1 MSDKRTTEAEM
12 SVAVLRILAESPDG
26 EATIEQIKKQIPDY
40 ITLTEGD
47 LQPSPTRNGEAL
59 WEQIVRNIV
68 SHGNAGTAGN
78 IITEGYVEH
87 RPGSLRITQTG
98 RSHLNL
104 LGY

>member
-1 MSDKRTTEAEM
+1 MSGKRTTEAEIA
-12 SVAVLRILAESPDG
+12 VAVLRILEESPDG

-47 LQPSPTRNGEAL
+47 LQPSQTRSGEAL

-68 SHGNAGTAGN
+68 SHAGTAGN
-78 IITEGYVEH
+78 IITEGYADH
-87 RPGSLRITQTG
+87 RPGKLRITEAG
-98 RSHLNL
+98 RSQLRR